1 MICANF
7 VPLID
12 TLPTVR
18 ILNTIHWITLVA
30 DLDMCR
36 HVRNSNML
44 FKLPL
49 REWDLCL
56 KSDGTRHSG
65 HCGATCKVLDL
76 QTSITYDVVSR
87 SRTLASILST
97 ASFYGKTL
105 RTQPPAHKN
114 SISIKKPI
122 LQHSQVKKAPAMV
135 KLVRGMEAVDRYLLA
150 LTHIYMAPPLTTIPI
165 WSKCEIGIGSR
176 SR

>member
-1 MICANF
+1 MAFDDALVAFPLNFNRVYCPPTSLSTIFRMNPIKYVFLISYMLLLGSRSAMICANF

-36 HVRNSNML
+36 NVRNSNML

-97 ASFYGKTL
+97 ASFYIAYTAAS
-105 RTQPPAHKN
+105 TQ
-114 SISIKKPI
+114 
-122 LQHSQVKKAPAMV
+122 
-135 KLVRGMEAVDRYLLA
+135 E
-150 LTHIYMAPPLTTIPI
+150 
-165 WSKCEIGIGSR
+165 
-176 SR
+176 